1 MSTGHAGDSA
11 IDAELL
17 RDNTAG
23 GQRHAATVRASRPS
37 VEAKAEVWQE
47 VVVTDSLP
55 NALQTATIAGFA
67 DPEHPDLLRPYID
80 HYFAAIG
87 KVWSDR
93 TTEMATNIVI
103 GLFPALFVEQEL
115 VDRTDAYLA
124 AEKPVPALA
133 RLLAEGRDG
142 VQRAMRCQVKD
153 AS

>member
-1 MSTGHAGDSA
+1 VSTGQAGDSA

-37 VEAKAEVWQE
+37 AEAKAEAWQQ

-55 NALQTATIAGFA
+55 NALQTSTIAGFA
-67 DPEHPDLLRPYID
+67 DPDHPDLLRPYID
-80 HYFAAIG
+80 RYFAAIG
-87 KVWSDR
+87 EVWSDR

-142 VQRAMRCQVKD
+142 VQRAMRCQAKD